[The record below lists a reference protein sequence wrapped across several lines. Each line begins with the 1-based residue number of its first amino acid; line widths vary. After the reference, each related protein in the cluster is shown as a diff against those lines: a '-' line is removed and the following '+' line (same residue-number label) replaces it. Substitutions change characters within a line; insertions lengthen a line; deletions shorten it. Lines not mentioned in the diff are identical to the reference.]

1 MCMDIIY
8 EYNVNQ
14 KIGQS
19 ILIQNFIVYLL
30 YVEKVRDNY
39 LSFKIISD
47 ILESVFLYK
56 DTGTTQL
63 IDTFLWYNNR

>member
-39 LSFKIISD
+39 LSFKI
-47 ILESVFLYK
+47 
-56 DTGTTQL
+56 
-63 IDTFLWYNNR
+63 